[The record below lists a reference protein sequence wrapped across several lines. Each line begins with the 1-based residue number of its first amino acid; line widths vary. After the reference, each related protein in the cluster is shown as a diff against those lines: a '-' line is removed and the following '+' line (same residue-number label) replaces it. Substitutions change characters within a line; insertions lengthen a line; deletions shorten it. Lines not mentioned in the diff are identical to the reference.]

1 MKEREGESEVLIP
14 LVEILKYQECCELML
29 KKDVKDSYLVLYEHD
44 GLRWYEGLIEKEHS
58 VLVEL
63 GLNRL
68 IEVDVQLRR
77 LLRVNGEEMNGIE
90 HNQVLDLSDDGE
102 RWEGDVLDNQPYG
115 WGVLYDSENRMAY
128 EGFRLNDVNMCYGTQ
143 YYSDIGVIEYEGEWF
158 EGKRWGRGIQ
168 YDRTG
173 KTVFE
178 GEWVNDQQLST
189 RVVLN
194 RENQLLHNHIEE
206 LIVQDKSCN
215 GPEWNTLDLSLM
227 PNLKKLEVG
236 DECFNHV
243 NEVRMTGLNQLESVV
258 IGKSCFTKHRYGRP
272 KYDPHRHFYLKNC
285 PRMRELKIGC
295 CSFSDYSICEIEN
308 LPSLEVIEMGA
319 LGEGSHNFLYS
330 SLELK
335 SNSQILKSSLDLPS
349 LKSLLFGDWAFA
361 GCICVVFESMPQR
374 NRMMTRLA

>member
-1 MKEREGESEVLIP
+1 MKECEEEVLSS
-14 LVEILKYQECCELML
+14 LVKLLKYQDYCEWIL
-29 KKDVKDSYLVLYEHD
+29 KKDVKDSHLVLKKR
-44 GLRWYEGLIEKEHS
+44 GLCGYHEGVVEKSHS
-58 VLVEL
+58 VVVEL
-63 GLNRL
+63 WLNRV
-68 IEVDVQLRR
+68 IEVNVNSRK
-77 LLRVNGEEMNGIE
+77 LLRVNGEDVNGIE
-90 HNQVLDLSDDGE
+90 SNQVLDLSDEGE
-102 RWEGDVLDNQPYG
+102 RWEGDALNNQPYG

-128 EGFRLNDVNMCYGTQ
+128 EGFRVGEVNVCYGTR

-168 YDRTG
+168 FDRTD

-178 GEWVNDQQLST
+178 GEWVNDKQSST

-194 RENQLLHNHIEE
+194 EENQLLHNHTEE

-215 GPEWNTLDLSLM
+215 GREWTVLDLSFM

-285 PRMRELKIGC
+285 PRMRELKIGY

-308 LPSLEVIEMGA
+308 LPSLETIEMGE

-335 SNSQILKSSLDLPS
+335 SHSQIL
-349 LKSLLFGDWAFA
+349 
-361 GCICVVFESMPQR
+361 
-374 NRMMTRLA
+374 

>member
-1 MKEREGESEVLIP
+1 MKEYEEEVLI
-14 LVEILKYQECCELML
+14 LLMKMLKYQDYCEWVLKKDVEDSHLML
-29 KKDVKDSYLVLYEHD
+29 KKK
-44 GLRWYEGLIEKEHS
+44 GLCGYYEGVVKKSHS
-58 VLVEL
+58 VVVEL
-63 GLNRL
+63 WLNRV
-68 IEVDVQLRR
+68 IEVDVDSRE
-77 LLRVNGEEMNGIE
+77 LLRVNREDVKENE
-90 HNQVLDLSDDGE
+90 HNRVLDLNDDGE
-102 RWEGDVLDNQPYG
+102 RWEGDALNNQPYG
-115 WGVLYDSENRMAY
+115 WGVAYDSENRMAY
-128 EGFRLNDVNMCYGTQ
+128 EGFRLKEVNVCYGTR
-143 YYSDIGVIEYEGEWF
+143 YYSDIGVIEYEGEWC

-178 GEWVNDQQLST
+178 GEWVNDKQSST

-194 RENQLLHNHIEE
+194 EENQHLHNHIEE
-206 LIVQDKSCN
+206 LIVQGKNCN
-215 GPEWNTLDLSLM
+215 GREWTVLDLSFM

-243 NEVRMTGLNQLESVV
+243 NEVRLTGLNQLETVV

-285 PRMRELKIGC
+285 PQIGELKIGC

-335 SNSQILKSSLDLPS
+335 SNSQIL
-349 LKSLLFGDWAFA
+349 
-361 GCICVVFESMPQR
+361 
-374 NRMMTRLA
+374 